1 MFTQEVIVLNKQDM
15 LYKKIKEIQ
24 HEKGLTVAKIAEKT
38 GVSKQTVSH
47 RILNI
52 KKNGIVNLKFIQ
64 QIEELAEVE
73 LIKI

>member
-1 MFTQEVIVLNKQDM
+1 MNKQDM

-24 HEKGLTVAKIAEKT
+24 HEKGLTVAKISEKT

>member
-1 MFTQEVIVLNKQDM
+1 MRKEEI

-24 HEKGLTVAKIAEKT
+24 QEKGLTVARIAEKT

-52 KKNGIVNLKFIQ
+52 KKNGIVNLRFIQ
-64 QIEELAEVE
+64 QIEELAGVDI
-73 LIKI
+73 IKFF

>member
-1 MFTQEVIVLNKQDM
+1 MIKQEM

-24 HEKGLTVAKIAEKT
+24 HEKGLTVAKIAEKI